1 MSSDAQ
7 VDYRLPTDVK
17 PTHYDLVVRTD
28 LKQSKFDGVVKI
40 HLDVLKKTS
49 RIVFNVNELKL
60 DKIHL
65 YSDAF
70 LLSPLTPSSTEFDK
84 TMERSTLHFDVPL
97 VAGSKA
103 QLQIAFEGELTDAMM
118 AYYKSAGGEDKSDAY
133 ALTQFEPTAARRA
146 FPCWDEPLLKATF
159 AITLISRA
167 DTVNLSNMSVASE
180 SAYEPGSTDK
190 TDGVVSWLA
199 ERLSKLAVDG
209 TSGSDK
215 WKTTR
220 FETSPP
226 MSTYL
231 VAWANGKFAHLESS
245 YVSPLSGKTR
255 PLRIYATHDI
265 IHQAQFALD
274 IKRKVLPLYE
284 KVFDIEYPL
293 PKLDTL
299 VAHDY
304 DAGAMENWGLIT
316 GRTAVFLLDPKSTNL
331 AAKKT
336 VASTQSHE
344 VAHMWFGD
352 ITTMAWWDNLY
363 LNEGFA
369 TLMGEVII
377 LDKIFPEWK
386 LNSAFISVFLSYA
399 MDLDAKLSSH
409 PIEVECPD
417 AEMVNQIFDALSYNK
432 AASVLRM
439 LSNYVG
445 EERFLKGVSTYLKKH
460 LFANS
465 VTKDLWEGIGAATGI
480 NIPKMMD
487 NWVKAVG
494 YPVVKVTETKDGI
507 HIRQD
512 RFLETGPAKP
522 EDNETLWTIPLALL
536 TTKANGET
544 VLQSEIV
551 LDEREKTIPL
561 DVTRPFKLNAG
572 TVSFYRVLYT
582 PERLLKIAKE
592 ASKTPSP
599 FSVEDRMGLVYDA
612 MALSKAGY
620 SEVSSALALV
630 DILRDEQ
637 EHLVWNSI
645 RSNLGLLRSV
655 WYEYPDITASLSQ
668 FIRELF
674 GPIVRRLGYEYTDD
688 EPSATRE
695 LRTLAISAA
704 ATAGEPSVVKEL
716 TGRFAHYMKT
726 GDDSKIPADL
736 QSAIYITSVRE
747 GGRAEWEAVKEIAK
761 KPKNPSAGTDA
772 MIGLGF
778 SLDLAQET
786 FDFMLTEARAQN
798 MFYFFIGLS
807 QNSKT
812 RRFLVKAFKD
822 NFAALEKRL
831 EGNFSMQILV
841 KYTFEV
847 LTTDKDYDDVVAFF
861 KEKDTSRYDM
871 ALKQSLD
878 SIASRSA
885 WIKRS
890 TTDVQQWFETRK
902 GSGKI

>member
-17 PTHYDLVVRTD
+17 PTHYDLVIRTD
-28 LKQSKFDGVVKI
+28 LKQSKFDGVVKV
-40 HLDVLKKTS
+40 HLDVLKETS

-60 DKIHL
+60 DAVYL
-65 YSDAF
+65 YPDAN
-70 LLSPLTPSSTEFDK
+70 LSSPLAPSSTDFDK
-84 TMERSTLHFDVPL
+84 TMERTTLHFDAPL

-103 QLQIAFEGELTDAMM
+103 QLQIAFEGELTDSMM
-118 AYYKSAGGEDKSDAY
+118 AYYKSAGGEDQSDIY

-146 FPCWDEPLLKATF
+146 FPCWDEPLLKATY
-159 AITLISRA
+159 AVTLISRA

-180 SAYEPGSTDK
+180 SAYEPESADK
-190 TDGVVSWLA
+190 TDGAVFWPA
-199 ERLSKLAVDG
+199 EQLSKLAVDE

-215 WKTTR
+215 WKITR

-255 PLRIYATHDI
+255 PLRIYATHDL

-274 IKRKVLPLYE
+274 VKRQVLPLYE

-304 DAGAMENWGLIT
+304 DSGAMENWGLIIGCT
-316 GRTAVFLLDPKSTNL
+316 SALLLDPNSTKL
-331 AAKKT
+331 ESKKDVAA
-336 VASTQSHE
+336 TQAHE

-363 LNEGFA
+363 LNEG
-369 TLMGEVII
+369 E
-377 LDKIFPEWK
+377 IFPEWK
-386 LNSAFISVFLSYA
+386 LHSAFISESLSWA

-417 AEMVNQIFDALSYNK
+417 AEMVNQIFDDLSYSK

-445 EERFLKGVSTYLKKH
+445 EERFLKGVSIYLKKH

-480 NIPKMMD
+480 DIPKMMD
-487 NWVKAVG
+487 NWVKTVG
-494 YPVVKVTETKDGI
+494 YPVVKVTETREGV

-544 VLQSEIV
+544 VLQSDIV

-592 ASKTPSP
+592 AVKTPSP

-630 DILRDEQ
+630 DILRDEP
-637 EHLVWNSI
+637 EHLVWTSI
-645 RSNLGLLRSV
+645 QSNLALLRSV
-655 WYEYPDITASLSQ
+655 WYDYPDVRASLAQFSQ
-668 FIRELF
+668 ELY
-674 GPIVRRLGYEYTDD
+674 GPIVRQLGYEYTDD

-695 LRTLAISAA
+695 LRTLAISTA

-726 GDDSKIPADL
+726 GDDSRIPADL
-736 QSAIYITSVRE
+736 QRAIYTISVRE
-747 GGRAEWEAVKEIAK
+747 GGRAEWEAVKGIAK

-772 MIGLGF
+772 MVGMGY

-786 FDFMLTEARAQN
+786 FDFMLTEARAQD
-798 MFYFFIGLS
+798 MMPFIGGMA
-807 QNSKT
+807 NNPAM
-812 RRFLVKAFKD
+812 RRFLAQAFKD
-822 NFAALEKRL
+822 NFATIDKRL
-831 EGNFSMQILV
+831 EGNYTMQTLV
-841 KYTFEV
+841 TYAFES
-847 LTTDKDYDDVVAFF
+847 LTTDKDYDDTVVFF
-861 KEKDTSRYDM
+861 KEKDTSRYDL
-871 ALKQSLD
+871 ALKQTLD

-902 GSGKI
+902 SNRKL